1 MYINKDMV
9 GVNHT
14 YKYIV
19 INYSLF
25 SSGTGV
31 NTFEKWGF
39 EFMEW
44 LSKCE
49 IYKDYKIILNQ
60 SSEPITNAGFQSN
73 QNKYLENYK
82 RIKDLLVNRDV
93 YLISDNLNKQ
103 FKNWIKLEF
112 GWNHLT
118 YHFHF
123 DIDITITEFLKY
135 PIEYKTND
143 FNKKIITFNGS
154 MDNEHKQFVKKM
166 MTNLNLWDISYW
178 SFSNDSNFGMEMYQH
193 SKNLFLI
200 FNKAIP
206 IVSKSFLYLVTET
219 VCDNFYTNTDIRIDF
234 MSKMGR
240 ALAFPTPFVVVG
252 NFGILKH
259 LKELGFKTFSNWFD
273 ESYDDIED
281 LNDRMNA
288 ISKLVENLKNITF
301 QDQLKMRNEMLEVF
315 EHNRNILLKLSKEE
329 KKLINLEIPN
339 FFNKFEYEQIDYK
352 IMETIDINRHLIFYD
367 KHLDGGGS
375 TFGINALKSE
385 NVKKHIKGNTLE
397 ICSGPGFMGYFSFIN
412 GYSSNITFSDINK
425 ENKKYI
431 DKTSDFN
438 GFNHNIKFIESNVF
452 DNINDDVTFETIISN
467 PPHFKTPRPDGY
479 RSEHEKLI
487 SLDENMEFHKKFFK
501 DVKNFINENSS
512 IILVENCAGVTADD
526 IIEMTKDDF
535 KVELIEYDK
544 YGWEGESTFYT
555 IILYLLPN
563 N

>member
-1 MYINKDMV
+1 MYIGKDIV
-9 GVNHT
+9 GVNHKH
-14 YKYIV
+14 KYIV
-19 INYSLF
+19 INYYLL

-31 NTFEKWGF
+31 NFFGKYGF
-39 EFMEW
+39 EFIYW
-44 LSKCE
+44 LANSE
-49 IYKDYKIILNQ
+49 TYKDYKIIFNQ

-73 QNKYLENYK
+73 ENKYFENYK
-82 RIKDLLVNRDV
+82 TIHSLLINREV
-93 YLISDNLNKQ
+93 YLITDNYSQ
-103 FKNWIKLEF
+103 EFKNWIKKEF

-123 DIDITITEFLKY
+123 DIDITLTDYIQY

-143 FNKKIITFNGS
+143 FNKKIITINGNIS
-154 MDNEHKQFVKKM
+154 NPHKQFVQKM

-178 SFSNDSNFGMEMYQH
+178 SFCNDSNFGMEIYQY
-193 SKNLFLI
+193 KNDLFLI
-200 FNKAIP
+200 FNNAIP
-206 IVSKSFLYLVTET
+206 LLSKSFLFLVTET
-219 VCDNFYTNTDIRIDF
+219 ICDNVYTDTNIRIDF

-240 ALAFPTPFVVVG
+240 ALCFPTPFIAVG
-252 NFGILKH
+252 NCGILKH

-315 EHNRNILLKLSKEE
+315 QHNRNVLLQFSKKE
-329 KKLINLEIPN
+329 KALINLEIPN
-339 FFNKFEYEQIDYK
+339 FFNKLEYEQIDYK
-352 IMETIDINRHLIFYD
+352 IMETFNTNNHSIFYD

-397 ICSGPGFMGYFSFIN
+397 MCSGPGFMGYFCFIN
-412 GYSSNITFSDINK
+412 NYSSNITFCDINQ
-425 ENKKYI
+425 ENQKYI
-431 DKTSDFN
+431 DKTSNYN
-438 GFNHNIKFIESNVF
+438 GFGGNIKFIESNVF
-452 DNINDDVTFETIISN
+452 DGFTDDVVFETIISN
-467 PPHFKTPRPDGY
+467 PPHFKTPRPNGY

-501 DVKNFINENSS
+501 DVKKFINKDSS
-512 IILVENCAGVTADD
+512 IILVENCDGVTADD

-535 KVELIEYDK
+535 RVELIEYDK
-544 YGWEGESTFYT
+544 YGWTGESTFYT
-555 IILYLLPN
+555 IILYLLSN

>member
-1 MYINKDMV
+1 MFTTSFKPNRFWKPV
-9 GVNHT
+9 R
-14 YKYIV
+14 
-19 INYSLF
+19 
-25 SSGTGV
+25 
-31 NTFEKWGF
+31 
-39 EFMEW
+39 
-44 LSKCE
+44 
-49 IYKDYKIILNQ
+49 II
-60 SSEPITNAGFQSN
+60 
-73 QNKYLENYK
+73 
-82 RIKDLLVNRDV
+82 
-93 YLISDNLNKQ
+93 
-103 FKNWIKLEF
+103 
-112 GWNHLT
+112 
-118 YHFHF
+118 
-123 DIDITITEFLKY
+123 
-135 PIEYKTND
+135 
-143 FNKKIITFNGS
+143 KKIITFNGNA
-154 MDNEHKQFVKKM
+154 DNEHKQFVKKM

-206 IVSKSFLYLVTET
+206 LISKSFLYLVTET

-315 EHNRNILLKLSKEE
+315 EHNRNILLKLSNEE

-397 ICSGPGFMGYFSFIN
+397 IRTIYLVQRVKARLIQ
-412 GYSSNITFSDINK
+412 
-425 ENKKYI
+425 YI
-431 DKTSDFN
+431 
-438 GFNHNIKFIESNVF
+438 
-452 DNINDDVTFETIISN
+452 
-467 PPHFKTPRPDGY
+467 PH
-479 RSEHEKLI
+479 
-487 SLDENMEFHKKFFK
+487 
-501 DVKNFINENSS
+501 
-512 IILVENCAGVTADD
+512 
-526 IIEMTKDDF
+526 
-535 KVELIEYDK
+535 
-544 YGWEGESTFYT
+544 
-555 IILYLLPN
+555 
-563 N
+563 

>member
-1 MYINKDMV
+1 
-9 GVNHT
+9 
-14 YKYIV
+14 
-19 INYSLF
+19 
-25 SSGTGV
+25 
-31 NTFEKWGF
+31 
-39 EFMEW
+39 MEW

>member
-1 MYINKDMV
+1 
-9 GVNHT
+9 
-14 YKYIV
+14 
-19 INYSLF
+19 
-25 SSGTGV
+25 
-31 NTFEKWGF
+31 
-39 EFMEW
+39 
-44 LSKCE
+44 
-49 IYKDYKIILNQ
+49 
-60 SSEPITNAGFQSN
+60 
-73 QNKYLENYK
+73 
-82 RIKDLLVNRDV
+82 
-93 YLISDNLNKQ
+93 
-103 FKNWIKLEF
+103 
-112 GWNHLT
+112 
-118 YHFHF
+118 
-123 DIDITITEFLKY
+123 
-135 PIEYKTND
+135 
-143 FNKKIITFNGS
+143 
-154 MDNEHKQFVKKM
+154 
-166 MTNLNLWDISYW
+166 
-178 SFSNDSNFGMEMYQH
+178 
-193 SKNLFLI
+193 
-200 FNKAIP
+200 
-206 IVSKSFLYLVTET
+206 
-219 VCDNFYTNTDIRIDF
+219 
-234 MSKMGR
+234 
-240 ALAFPTPFVVVG
+240 
-252 NFGILKH
+252 
-259 LKELGFKTFSNWFD
+259 
-273 ESYDDIED
+273 
-281 LNDRMNA
+281 
-288 ISKLVENLKNITF
+288 
-301 QDQLKMRNEMLEVF
+301 MRNEMLEVF